1 MYRIEKYKRDEKSNA
16 LNNLDNSSLETYK
29 ASRVRNNQINTYIEK
44 VDKLNEDAT
53 EIKNMLKALV
63 DGSKRF

>member
-1 MYRIEKYKRDEKSNA
+1 MYKVEKYTRDEESNA

-44 VDKLNEDAT
+44 VDKLNEDVT
-53 EIKNMLKALV
+53 EIKNMLKALLN
-63 DGSKRF
+63 GN

>member
-1 MYRIEKYKRDEKSNA
+1 MRDEESNA

-44 VDKLNEDAT
+44 VDKLNEDVT
-53 EIKNMLKALV
+53 EIKNMLKALLN
-63 DGSKRF
+63 GN

>member
-1 MYRIEKYKRDEKSNA
+1 MYRVEKYMRDEESNA

-44 VDKLNEDAT
+44 VDKLNEDVT
-53 EIKNMLKALV
+53 EIKNMLKALLN
-63 DGSKRF
+63 GN

>member
-1 MYRIEKYKRDEKSNA
+1 MYRLEKYTRDEESNA

-44 VDKLNEDAT
+44 VDKLNEDVT
-53 EIKNMLKALV
+53 EIKNMLKALLN
-63 DGSKRF
+63 GN

>member
-44 VDKLNEDAT
+44 VDKLNEDVT
-53 EIKNMLKALV
+53 EIKNMLKALLN
-63 DGSKRF
+63 GN

>member
-1 MYRIEKYKRDEKSNA
+1 MYRAENYTRDEESNA

-44 VDKLNEDAT
+44 VDKLNEDVT
-53 EIKNMLKALV
+53 EIKNMLKVLLN
-63 DGSKRF
+63 GS

>member
-1 MYRIEKYKRDEKSNA
+1 MYRVEKYTRDEESNA

-44 VDKLNEDAT
+44 VDKLNEDVT
-53 EIKNMLKALV
+53 EIKNMLKALLN
-63 DGSKRF
+63 GN